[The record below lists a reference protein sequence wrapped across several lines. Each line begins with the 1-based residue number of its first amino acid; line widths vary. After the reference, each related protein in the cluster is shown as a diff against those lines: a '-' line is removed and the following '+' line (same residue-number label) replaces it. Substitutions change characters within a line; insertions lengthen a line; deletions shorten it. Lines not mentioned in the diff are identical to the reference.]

1 MAGENRV
8 LAGKA
13 GAIDAVVAAM
23 RAHVG
28 NAGVLEQ
35 ACWAMCNICN
45 NGEFGVGWLCVSVR
59 LVKLTDWCE
68 SNVIVARQ
76 GMRCSAIGVCAVW
89 HQASALISLDL
100 DCRSSCSVQCLF
112 S

>member
-1 MAGENRV
+1 MCVCNQIAGENQV

-35 ACWAMCNICN
+35 ACWAMWNICV
-45 NGEFGVGWLCVSVR
+45 NGAFDVDRVCV
-59 LVKLTDWCE
+59 E
-68 SNVIVARQ
+68 
-76 GMRCSAIGVCAVW
+76 CS
-89 HQASALISLDL
+89 
-100 DCRSSCSVQCLF
+100 
-112 S
+112 

>member
-1 MAGENRV
+1 MIGCHYHDAGWVAGCDVFATDENAV

-35 ACWAMCNICN
+35 ACGAMNYFCF
-45 NGEFGVGWLCVSVR
+45 NGALGVGWLCV
-59 LVKLTDWCE
+59 E
-68 SNVIVARQ
+68 
-76 GMRCSAIGVCAVW
+76 CS
-89 HQASALISLDL
+89 S
-100 DCRSSCSVQCLF
+100 
-112 S
+112 

>member
-1 MAGENRV
+1 MRGHAKFVVEPWCVLRRLLWGMHVEMMADENKV

-35 ACWAMCNICN
+35 ACDAMCRICL
-45 NGEFGVGWLCVSVR
+45 NGSA
-59 LVKLTDWCE
+59 
-68 SNVIVARQ
+68 SIV
-76 GMRCSAIGVCAVW
+76 CVCALSEV
-89 HQASALISLDL
+89 D
-100 DCRSSCSVQCLF
+100 
-112 S
+112 